1 MSNSF
6 YVCLLSNTTDYPDN
20 QPNKFRVHLPKPIY
34 FSGDW
39 VCGLHSIS
47 YPYSWP
53 STIGTL
59 DEQWIAIHC
68 TDFKGMAKI
77 IRVPVPRGS
86 HNKPEDLLKFLT
98 STLQHQSGSLEE
110 SPQNKTDSFVDR
122 PTIISPP
129 RVGRPKRSL
138 EETLPSP
145 PRIKPGSPPRLVNP
159 AKHHQLHRQQR
170 NLCLSLRKI

>member
-20 QPNKFRVHLPKPIY
+20 QPNKFRVHLPKPLY

-59 DEQWIAIHC
+59 DEQWIDIHC
-68 TDFKGMAKI
+68 TDFRGKAKI

-86 HNKPEDLLKFLT
+86 HNKPEDLLQFLI
-98 STLQHQSGSLEE
+98 STLQHQS
-110 SPQNKTDSFVDR
+110 
-122 PTIISPP
+122 
-129 RVGRPKRSL
+129 
-138 EETLPSP
+138 
-145 PRIKPGSPPRLVNP
+145 
-159 AKHHQLHRQQR
+159 
-170 NLCLSLRKI
+170 